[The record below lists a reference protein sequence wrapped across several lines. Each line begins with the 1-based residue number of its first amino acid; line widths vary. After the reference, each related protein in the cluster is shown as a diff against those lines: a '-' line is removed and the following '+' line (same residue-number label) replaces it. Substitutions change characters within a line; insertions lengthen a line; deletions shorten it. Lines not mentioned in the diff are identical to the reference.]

1 MTANEKYELWLS
13 KLPDADPLKQ
23 ELLSLRGNETEIKE
37 RFTQDLHFGTAGLRG
52 KVGAG
57 TNNMNFLTIG
67 QATQGIAEYI
77 KSRDRTPSTA
87 ASSSPTTR
95 GISLKSLVN

>member
-77 KSRDRTPSTA
+77 KKAGTGRHRPRRHHRPRPEA
-87 ASSSPTTR
+87 F
-95 GISLKSLVN
+95 L